1 MSEATLTVLGA
12 GSILPRANYGCSGY
26 ALRPSAGARVT
37 LFDCGPGSIRMLG
50 NVEIALGEVERVVLS
65 HFHIDHCLDVFA
77 LAFARNNRAFQPAP
91 PLEIVGPVGL
101 AAMLERGE
109 HSLARIAKDPQATIT
124 EVALDA
130 NGRASL
136 DRSGMRLS
144 CVANGH
150 TSEAVSWRADLD
162 DGASLAYTGDTPANP
177 RVAELAHEVDLF
189 VIECSN
195 PDERAVPGHLT
206 PTSAGELA
214 RDSRCR
220 RALLTHFYPDMQ
232 PELARSVAARVFH
245 GPIELARDGSV
256 HALRG
261 R

>member
-1 MSEATLTVLGA
+1 MSDSRLTVLGA
-12 GSILPRANYGCSGY
+12 GSILPRAYYGCSGY

-50 NVEIALGEVERVVLS
+50 NVGIALGEVERVVLS

-124 EVALDA
+124 EVALDGDA
-130 NGRASL
+130 RAAL
-136 DRSGMRLS
+136 ARPGMRLS

-162 DGASLAYTGDTPANP
+162 GGASLAYTGDTPANP
-177 RVAELAHEVDLF
+177 RVAELALDV
-189 VIECSN
+189 
-195 PDERAVPGHLT
+195 
-206 PTSAGELA
+206 
-214 RDSRCR
+214 
-220 RALLTHFYPDMQ
+220 
-232 PELARSVAARVFH
+232 
-245 GPIELARDGSV
+245 
-256 HALRG
+256 
-261 R
+261 

>member
-1 MSEATLTVLGA
+1 MSDATLTVLGA

-26 ALRPSAGARVT
+26 ALRPGAGARVT

-50 NVEIALGEVERVVLS
+50 NVGIALGEVERVVLS

-77 LAFARNNRAFQPAP
+77 LAFARSNSAFQPAP

-124 EVALDA
+124 EVALDG

-136 DRSGMRLS
+136 SRSGVRLS

-162 DGASLAYTGDTPANP
+162 GGASLAYTGDTPANP
-177 RVAELAHEVDLF
+177 RVAELAREVDLF
-189 VIECSN
+189 AIECSN
-195 PDERAVPGHLT
+195 PDHRAVPGHLT
-206 PTSAGELA
+206 PSSAGELA
-214 RDSRCR
+214 RASHCR
-220 RALLTHFYPDMQ
+220 RVLLTHFYPDMQ
-232 PELARSVAARVFH
+232 PDLAREIVARIYP
-245 GPIELARDGSV
+245 GPIELARDGSL

-261 R
+261 S

>member
-1 MSEATLTVLGA
+1 MGNATLTVLGA

-50 NVEIALGEVERVVLS
+50 NVGIALGEVERVVLS

-101 AAMLERGE
+101 AAMLARGE

-124 EVALDA
+124 EVVLDA

-150 TSEAVSWRADLD
+150 TSEAVSWRADLEA
-162 DGASLAYTGDTPANP
+162 GASLAYTGDTPANP
-177 RVAELAHEVDLF
+177 LVAELARDVDLF

-206 PTSAGELA
+206 PTSAGQLA

-232 PELARSVAARVFH
+232 SELAREVAARLFA
-245 GPIELARDGSV
+245 GPIELAHDGSV